1 MATIGIV
8 SPGAMGGA
16 LGRGWAEAGHRVV
29 ATLAGRSSRTRG
41 LAYGIEVLPSLG
53 DVVAV
58 ADVVVSVVP
67 PGEALAVARAVR
79 SCDGAPLYA
88 DLNAVSPA
96 TMAGVAEA
104 VAPWDVV
111 DGSISGGPP
120 DESVTRVYLSGARAS
135 EVAAL
140 AHPRLDVRVL
150 DGGIGAASAVK
161 MSTASVYKGMA
172 ALLLHAVVAA
182 EANGVADVVL
192 DDLARAYPDE
202 VARIAPRLSMSASK
216 AHRYVGEMREIA
228 ATQEAAGLPREV
240 FEAMAVAYESVA
252 RTAAGA
258 RSPEEASRDTDV
270 AEVVRLLRERRDT
283 TPRSDDELDRAL
295 EALAEAEGT
304 PKQEVVRR
312 AVLERWARRAHESA
326 VNDSAQRMIGE
337 WGDVLDRLGES

>member
-1 MATIGIV
+1 MATVGIV

-29 ATLAGRSSRTRG
+29 ATLAGRSARTRA
-41 LAYGIEVLPSLG
+41 LAHGIEELPTLA
-53 DVVAV
+53 DVVAA

-79 SCDGAPLYA
+79 AAAGEALYV
-88 DLNAVSPA
+88 DLNAVAPA
-96 TMAGVAEA
+96 TVARVADA

-120 DESVTRVYLSGARAS
+120 DEGVTRVYLSGPRAP

-140 AHPRLDVRVL
+140 GHPRLDVRVL
-150 DGGIGAASAVK
+150 DGGVGAASAVK

-202 VARIAPRLSMSASK
+202 VARIAPRLSLSASK

-228 ATQEAAGLPREV
+228 VAQEAAGLPREV

-252 RTAAGA
+252 ATAAGA
-258 RSPEEASRDTDV
+258 RSPEEAARDTDV
-270 AEVVRLLRERRDT
+270 AEVVRLLRRRD
-283 TPRSDDELDRAL
+283 
-295 EALAEAEGT
+295 
-304 PKQEVVRR
+304 V
-312 AVLERWARRAHESA
+312 
-326 VNDSAQRMIGE
+326 
-337 WGDVLDRLGES
+337 